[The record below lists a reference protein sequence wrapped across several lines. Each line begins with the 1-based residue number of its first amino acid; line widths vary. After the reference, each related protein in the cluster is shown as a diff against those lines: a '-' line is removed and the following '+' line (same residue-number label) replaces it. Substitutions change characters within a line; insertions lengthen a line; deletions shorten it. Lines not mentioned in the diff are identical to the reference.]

1 MKIATKIAEEAYRAH
16 TASTYPE
23 PEDKEQFIRE
33 QLYNYDYDGT
43 SALPSRCECIPFEFI

>member
-43 SALPSRCECIPFEFI
+43 SALPSRCECIPFE